1 MWRDKP
7 ASFDLKTLLRGAN
20 RHEENPETSQK
31 RRPTRLRTTL
41 VALTA
46 DHGDRKL
53 LTDLAAENGWDVH
66 LTQSL
71 EEAEFAVNRLHAP
84 VALCDRELPEVDW
97 RTVVRTLA
105 SSQHEPCVI
114 VTGKRVDDYFW
125 EEVIRNRGYDVLSKP
140 LREYEVTRIVGLAL
154 SFWNSRTA
162 GQRKFRR

>member
-7 ASFDLKTLLRGAN
+7 ASFDLKGLLGGAN
-20 RHEENPETSQK
+20 RNAENPETSQK
-31 RRPTRLRTTL
+31 KRLARLRTTL

-46 DHGDRKL
+46 DPEDRKL
-53 LTDLAAENGWDVH
+53 LTDLAVENGWEIH
-66 LTQSL
+66 LTPNL
-71 EEAEFAVNRLHAP
+71 EEAESAVDRLQAP
-84 VALCDRELPEVDW
+84 VALCDRELPGVDW

-105 SSQHEPCVI
+105 SSRHEPCVI

-154 SFWNSRTA
+154 S
-162 GQRKFRR
+162 